1 MANSIGTEG
10 RTELLQ
16 AITLDFWGTL
26 YEDVSTTNE
35 RLPIIERALAAH
47 GQSRSLNQIEAAS
60 KHAWTVWERT
70 WIEEHRSLPISCW
83 LDEVLGTLDVKLPS
97 DTRRSL
103 CRPLQ
108 EIYLN
113 EDCAPQPIAGVLEIV
128 PRLAQRYRLGLI
140 SDTGLTPGRVLR
152 EVMNRD
158 GLLRYFSV
166 ETFSDE
172 IGVTKPEP
180 QAFIHTLEA
189 LGAPASAAA
198 HIGDLPET
206 DIVGAR
212 GVGMRAILFLGKSHR
227 EDGRPL
233 ADAAFEDYVELENL
247 LMDLP

>member
-1 MANSIGTEG
+1 M
-10 RTELLQ
+10 LQ

-35 RLPIIERALAAH
+35 RLPIIEKALSAH
-47 GQSRSLNQIEAAS
+47 GHSRSLERVEAAS
-60 KHAWTVWERT
+60 KHAWTVWEQV
-70 WIEEHRSLPISCW
+70 WIEEHRSLPVSCW
-83 LDEVLGTLDVKLPS
+83 LDEVLGALGVKLPS

-103 CRPLQ
+103 CQPLQ
-108 EIYLN
+108 EVYLN
-113 EDCAPQPIAGVLEIV
+113 KACPPQPIAGVHDIV

-152 EVMNRD
+152 EIMNRD

-180 QAFIHTLEA
+180 QAFMHTLEA
-189 LGAPASAAA
+189 LGVPASAAA

-227 EDGRPL
+227 EDGRAL
-233 ADAAFEDYVELENL
+233 ANAAFEDYAELEGIL
-247 LMDLP
+247 ERLP